1 MNKKEYLNKLEKKYE
16 NYFKIYKNKNVLGE
30 NIDLFAHYYEE
41 AGRTFITQ
49 KDIIDRFEIN
59 EYCLVKTFEKI
70 DNSIFENFCDYGKKL
85 TKDLVKPHSEHRSSV
100 ITLVMISDNLLKEN
114 TLKLLGKFKYTK
126 YYKFYFHGF
135 SQVKVVLV
143 DLFNNR
149 VYCSKN
155 AKLLRKTYS

>member
-1 MNKKEYLNKLEKKYE
+1 MALIPMVFMFIVTITALVIL
-16 NYFKIYKNKNVLGE
+16 IYQN
-30 NIDLFAHYYEE
+30 LFT
-41 AGRTFITQ
+41 GRTFITQ

-70 DNSIFENFCDYGKKL
+70 DNSVLESFCDYGKKL

-100 ITLVMISDNLLKEN
+100 ITLVIISDNLLKEN

-155 AKLLRKTYS
+155 AKLLKKYIVRKKSGC